1 MRRPRPDR
9 TVAVMRDRLLNEIP
23 VLEHQLE
30 LAGVST
36 AVLAGGDGPNVIL
49 LHGPGGTA
57 VHWMRVLPDLMT
69 THRAIVP
76 DLPGQ
81 GSSQVIDGSLD
92 EARVIDWLSDLID
105 RTCASPPAL
114 AGYALG
120 GAIAARF
127 ACEHGDRLSAL
138 VLVDTVGLAPF
149 EPAPEFGAA
158 MHAFLAEPTP
168 RNHDKLW
175 EQCALDLDRLREEMG
190 ALWEPFKAYNLDRA
204 NNPSV
209 QATLGSLMEQFG
221 MPAIPPEQLGRIDV
235 PTTLIWG
242 RQDTGIPLA
251 MAEQASAAYDWRLRV
266 IEDCAGDPPLEQ
278 PEALVRALRAALR
291 ASAEVAA

>member
-1 MRRPRPDR
+1 
-9 TVAVMRDRLLNEIP
+9 MRDRLLKDIP
-23 VLEHQLE
+23 VIEHQLD

-36 AVLAGGDGPNVIL
+36 AVLAGGTGPDLVL
-49 LHGPGGTA
+49 LHGPGATGL
-57 VHWMRVLPDLMT
+57 HWMRVLPDLMT
-69 THRAIVP
+69 TNRVFVP

-81 GSSQVIDGSLD
+81 GSSQVIDGPLS
-92 EARVIDWLSDLID
+92 EERVIDWLSALID

-138 VLVDTVGLAPF
+138 VLVNTLGLAPF

-158 MHAFLAEPTP
+158 VHAFLAEPTP
-168 RNHDKLW
+168 LNHDKLW

-190 ALWEPFKAYNLDRA
+190 ALWEPFKAYNLDRS
-204 NNPSV
+204 NDRGV
-209 QATLGSLMEQFG
+209 QATLDTLLEQFG
-221 MPAIPPEQLGRIDV
+221 TPAIPSEQLARIDV

-242 RQDTGIPLA
+242 RQDTGIPVGV
-251 MAEQASAAYDWRLRV
+251 AERASVAYDWPLRV

-278 PEALVRALRAALR
+278 PEALVRALRGAL
-291 ASAEVAA
+291 ANSAELAA